1 MHHREPVGHL
11 PIFTDEQR
19 PHELPYLYLALDA
32 ISTLHLR
39 LSQGIATNDAL
50 DLIVSHAREA
60 TVTDC
65 CGMLIVGRG
74 HLVVQAM
81 VSGEKREIHL
91 PPVAIDQRLEELLFA
106 SSSDSSPADLQK
118 QAQRITAVLQPSFQ
132 ADGLELVLAIL
143 LPLPFQSGIL
153 FIADF
158 GQQAP
163 HSSPLSGEGR
173 FHILRGFGTLA
184 SWSLIGSS
192 VPSTLDAQHQQSIIQ
207 AFLDDLLHPAAEE
220 SSPEVL
226 AWRGKALGID
236 TFNDPYCLVLIGL
249 SGGVPPPLPHG
260 QIFQAIQMQLQS
272 LYQGL
277 FAVSNEALLTCFLK
291 ETPALASL
299 RTDLQKLAQTVLT
312 EYQVQLFA
320 GISTVQREING
331 YRWAYR
337 EARDALLFGQ
347 KIHPNVAVIHSL
359 DLGIVRYLDPS
370 VFREREGDP
379 YLDIITHIAAYD
391 ASHGTD
397 FLATLELFLR
407 LAGNRKETAKEL
419 SQAGKTVHYTTVGQ
433 RIERCKDTD
442 VGGPF
447 AFDVTKEKTHWLDLY
462 TAIQIRKLNTGF

>member
-1 MHHREPVGHL
+1 MHHREPAGHL

-19 PHELPYLYLALDA
+19 PHELPYLYLALEA

-65 CGMLIVGRG
+65 CGILMVGRG
-74 HLVVQAM
+74 HLVVRAM
-81 VSGEKREIHL
+81 VSGEMRETRL
-91 PPVAIDQRLEELLFA
+91 SPVAIDQRLEELLFA
-106 SSSDSSPADLQK
+106 SSSDSSLADLQK
-118 QAQRITAVLQPSFQ
+118 QAKRITEVLQPSFQ
-132 ADGLELVLAIL
+132 ADGLELVLAMI
-143 LPLPFQSGIL
+143 LPFQSGIL
-153 FIADF
+153 FTANG
-158 GQQAP
+158 GQQTP
-163 HSSPLSGEGR
+163 HISPLSEEGR

-192 VPSTLDAQHQQSIIQ
+192 INATLDAQHQQIIIQ
-207 AFLDDLLHPAAEE
+207 AFLDDLLHPAAAE

-236 TFNDPYCLVLIGL
+236 HFNDPYCLVLIGL
-249 SGGVPPPLPHG
+249 SGGGPPPLPHG
-260 QIFQAIQMQLQS
+260 QIFQAIQTQLQS

-299 RTDLQKLAQTVLT
+299 RTDLQNLAQTVLT

-320 GISTVQREING
+320 GISTAQREING
-331 YRWAYR
+331 YRLAYR

-391 ASHGTD
+391 ATHGTD
-397 FLATLELFLR
+397 FLATLERFLR

-433 RIERCKDTD
+433 RIERCKDSD
-442 VGGPF
+442 VAGPF
-447 AFDVTKEKTHWLDLY
+447 AFDITKEKSHWLDLY
-462 TAIQIRKLNTGF
+462 TAIQIRKLNTGL